1 MPARF
6 LCCHTHKKR
15 RPCRPACVLAAH
27 NPAGLDR
34 ALCDLSRQGG
44 CEASGPPPVSAR
56 RTEAASAA
64 TTRTH
69 THSLTLTITHLHKQT
84 RPKVRAEINELI
96 TQLEA
101 RCPRLPDD
109 DARAAAALDGVWTL
123 AYTANSELTPLL
135 ALGRLPG
142 CAVGP
147 ITQTIGGG
155 TATNAVPLSG
165 PLASTTLEASAAVEV
180 RSPKRLALRFER
192 GRVAPLSP
200 GLGAGLDLPA
210 RLSVGGADLDLGPLK
225 AALAP
230 AAGAAAS
237 AAAALA
243 SAAAGLPPLD
253 FSIPTALGPLP
264 LPSETWLLTT
274 FLDDSLRIAR
284 GDGGSVF
291 VMTRDPPSAAAREV
305 EMEAM
310 MEDE

>member
-1 MPARF
+1 MACPSQPARVVGGVGARISCRTTKTPR
-6 LCCHTHKKR
+6 CCHTNLLLTFSPSPHPPKK
-15 RPCRPACVLAAH
+15 
-27 NPAGLDR
+27 
-34 ALCDLSRQGG
+34 Q
-44 CEASGPPPVSAR
+44 
-56 RTEAASAA
+56 
-64 TTRTH
+64 
-69 THSLTLTITHLHKQT
+69 
-84 RPKVRAEINELI
+84 VRAEINELI

-101 RCPRLPDD
+101 RCPRLDEET
-109 DARAAAALDGVWTL
+109 ASTSLDGRWTL

-142 CAVGP
+142 CSVGP
-147 ITQTIGGG
+147 ITQTITAG
-155 TATNAVPLSG
+155 TATNAVPLTG

-200 GLGAGLDLPA
+200 GLASGLDLPA
-210 RLSVGGADLDLGPLK
+210 RLSVLGTDVDLSPLK

-230 AAGAAAS
+230 AADAAAS
-237 AAAALA
+237 AVSALA

-253 FSIPTALGPLP
+253 FSIPTAVGPVP

-274 FLDDSLRIAR
+274 FLDDTLRVAR

-291 VMTRDPPSAAAREV
+291 VMTRDPPPPAKSAAAREV
-305 EMEAM
+305 EFEA